1 MESESLGQLILTGV
15 PGKELDVK
23 AAKLFRKVQPGGFI
37 LFGRNIES
45 TTQLRKLID
54 DLRELSAVEPIIT
67 IDQEGGRVSRLR
79 LIGNEPPNAQQLRDK
94 DDVDLI
100 RRHGDITGRLLRL
113 FGFNL
118 DLCPVLDISFDDSAD
133 NSLRGRCY
141 GKTVDQVVHNAG
153 TFNEAMRE
161 QGIASCGKHFPGYSA
176 ATSDAHYEL
185 PRIDRSREELERNE
199 LAVFRSF
206 IDTGASPE
214 PPIVDSMMIC
224 HGWYPCFEPRRTPA
238 SLSYHVVTEL
248 LREEMG
254 FAGLIMTDDLDMG
267 AILTG
272 YGLEDTIRLVI
283 AAGNDLAMICHRIP
297 EIENVHRILGT
308 LPKDQIDRA
317 LGSVTRFKKKMSTPA
332 AFSETAFREIDNEIW
347 DLRVAVLGEERA
359 KQRSVED
366 GKRSPVEI
374 Y

>member
-1 MESESLGQLILTGV
+1 MKADSLGQLIMTGV
-15 PGKELDVK
+15 PGKELEP
-23 AAKLFRKVQPGGFI
+23 ATARLFRKLQPGAFI

-45 TTQLRKLID
+45 AAQLRKLID
-54 DLRELSAVEPIIT
+54 DLRDLSEVEPIIT

-94 DDVDLI
+94 GDVELI

-118 DLCPVLDISFDDSAD
+118 DLCPVLDISFDDDAD

-141 GKTVDQVVHNAG
+141 GKSVAQVVRNAG
-153 TFNEAMRE
+153 TFNEAMRG

-176 ATSDAHYEL
+176 ATSDANYQL
-185 PRIDRSREELERNE
+185 PRIDRSREQLDQYE
-199 LAVFRSF
+199 LAVFRAF
-206 IDTGASPE
+206 ADN
-214 PPIVDSMMIC
+214 VDSMMIC
-224 HGWYPCFEPRRTPA
+224 HGWYPCFEAKKTPA
-238 SLSYHVVTEL
+238 TLSRRIITDL
-248 LREEMG
+248 LRNELG
-254 FAGLIMTDDLDMG
+254 FDGLIMTDDLDMG
-267 AILTG
+267 AILTR
-272 YGLEDTIRLVI
+272 YSLEDTIRLVI

-308 LPKDQIDRA
+308 LPRKQIDRA
-317 LGSVTRFKKKMSTPA
+317 LKSMARFKKNLTPPDQFSQA
-332 AFSETAFREIDNEIW
+332 AFRKIDSEIQ

-359 KQRSVED
+359 ATPNAED
-366 GKRSPVEI
+366 GKRSPVEL